1 VAEPLPS
8 TPPVQAS
15 REAARAGRGIV
26 LVLRVLGCVDLLAL
40 AAVVMPRVWLARGH
54 AWAGL
59 GELPP
64 GPLVGYLCC
73 SASLLYAL
81 HGATV
86 LFVSSDLPR
95 YERLLTFL
103 AAAALVHG
111 AVMLGIDLAKG
122 MPPWWTAV
130 EGPCFPATG
139 AAVLVLQWLAGR

>member
-1 VAEPLPS
+1 MAEPLPS

-95 YERLLTFL
+95 YERLYANGRAYLPREEAAPIREKVARLAREHGVRDRRSVKLEPPQEPQQLALT
-103 AAAALVHG
+103 V
-111 AVMLGIDLAKG
+111 
-122 MPPWWTAV
+122 
-130 EGPCFPATG
+130 
-139 AAVLVLQWLAGR
+139 